1 MAQQIAFT
9 SNQVPGS
16 LTVTGNPRDT
26 AAMQSA
32 ADSRCPRCERR
43 FSEQKC
49 AGVDGH
55 FTHLGN

>member
-26 AAMQSA
+26 ASMQSA

-43 FSEQKC
+43 QSELKC
-49 AGVDGH
+49 GGVFGE
-55 FTHLGN
+55 FVHLGN